1 MMQVVGISEKKV
13 SANPEDHI
21 ITYSLGSCVG
31 LALYDPASKVG
42 GMVHCMLPLSASDPE
57 KASRIPEMYTDT
69 GVVSLLEEMIRQ
81 GAQKGRLVA
90 KVAGGANALDPND
103 RFKIGERN
111 VTVLRKVLWK
121 NNIMI
126 AAEDTGGKD
135 PRTLSLLL
143 NDGKT
148 TIKSLGNEKQLG

>member
-13 SANPEDHI
+13 SANPEDQI

-42 GMVHCMLPLSASDPE
+42 GMVHCMLPLSTSDPE
-57 KASRIPEMYTDT
+57 KAARIPEMYTDT
-69 GVVSLLEEMIRQ
+69 GVIALLEEMLRQ
-81 GAQKGRLVA
+81 GALKGRLVA

-111 VTVLRKVLWK
+111 VTVLRKILWK

-148 TIKSLGNEKQLG
+148 TIKSLGTEKQLG